1 MQDIID
7 EDQYE
12 NDKFYEAGNFAG
24 KLAGTALK
32 VIPVTAPIAS
42 AVGMAGGAINQ
53 VAGIDEKNY
62 DPSKH
67 TSKLSQ
73 AGDIISTVGT
83 IAGMAVSAGT
93 SAGAAKTFAA
103 GDKLS
108 AAQKMSMR
116 MGGINKTLGQV
127 SKGVGMIGGGMQQQ
141 PQQFLQQTR
150 SNPALQPPAQQTFQN
165 PYQQPQYG
173 APVQQTYSNSRSEV
187 VTINGVNYAPDQYG
201 NLVPVT

>member
-1 MQDIID
+1 MSP
-7 EDQYE
+7 
-12 NDKFYEAGNFAG
+12 KSA
-24 KLAGTALK
+24 
-32 VIPVTAPIAS
+32 PPIA
-42 AVGMAGGAINQ
+42 AAAGMAGGAINQ
-53 VAGIDEKNY
+53 IAGIDARNY
-62 DPSKH
+62 DPSQH
-67 TSKLSQ
+67 TSKLDQ
-73 AGDIISTVGT
+73 AGNLISALGSV
-83 IAGMAVSAGT
+83 AGMAVTAGT

-116 MGGINKTLGQV
+116 FCGINKTLGTAT
-127 SKGVGMIGGGMQQQ
+127 KGLGMIGGGGSQQ
-141 PQQFLQQTR
+141 PQQFLQQTQ

-201 NLVPVT
+201 NLIPLT